1 VLKCDIFRYFPSM
14 DHRILKELLERAIKC
29 RPTLDLVS
37 AIIDGSNA

>member
-29 RPTLDLVS
+29 RPTPRF
-37 AIIDGSNA
+37 GFGNH